1 MGRPYSEDL
10 RRRII
15 DAVEAGSSR
24 RQAAQTFAVSASS
37 AVRVLRRWNEE
48 GEVAARQMGAP
59 RRSKLDHHAAW
70 LLECIRV
77 TPDMTLEE
85 IQAGL
90 RAEHE
95 MTVSVPTIW
104 RFYERHDISFKKTAH
119 AAEQERADVA
129 AARALWRVWQGVF
142 DPAKLVFL
150 DETGTNTKMARTRGR
165 CRRGDRLVAAVPHG
179 HWKTTTFVAGLREN
193 SIIAPL
199 VVDAPM
205 NGTIF
210 TAYIEQMLVPTLGP
224 GDVVIMDNLPAHK
237 VAGVRQAIEAV
248 GATLLYLPPYSPDFN
263 PIELAF
269 SKLKALLRKA
279 AERTIDGLWDKIGVI
294 LEQFTP

>member
-37 AVRVLRRWNEE
+37 AGRVLRRWNEE

-104 RFYERHDISFKKTAH
+104 RFYERHDISFKK
-119 AAEQERADVA
+119 
-129 AARALWRVWQGVF
+129 
-142 DPAKLVFL
+142 
-150 DETGTNTKMARTRGR
+150 NRTRR
-165 CRRGDRLVAAVPHG
+165 
-179 HWKTTTFVAGLREN
+179 
-193 SIIAPL
+193 
-199 VVDAPM
+199 
-205 NGTIF
+205 
-210 TAYIEQMLVPTLGP
+210 
-224 GDVVIMDNLPAHK
+224 
-237 VAGVRQAIEAV
+237 
-248 GATLLYLPPYSPDFN
+248 
-263 PIELAF
+263 
-269 SKLKALLRKA
+269 
-279 AERTIDGLWDKIGVI
+279 
-294 LEQFTP
+294 